1 MTTSR
6 PWLRQP
12 PSSPSVFRS
21 QRSIPLRKP
30 PAPPGGKTPPSAGPS
45 RGVGERPVAYGRR
58 RIDLA
63 PGPSPGFNFL
73 GASGARSASPDYNF
87 LRATGGASA
96 RLVLTDTRGTSAAI
110 SDPTA
115 RIESAS
121 SSQL

>member
-45 RGVGERPVAYGRR
+45 RGVGERPVAYAGGRG
-58 RIDLA
+58 
-63 PGPSPGFNFL
+63 PGYNVL
-73 GASGARSASPDYNF
+73 GAK
-87 LRATGGASA
+87 GGASA
-96 RLVLTDTRGTSAAI
+96 RLVLIETRGTSAAI